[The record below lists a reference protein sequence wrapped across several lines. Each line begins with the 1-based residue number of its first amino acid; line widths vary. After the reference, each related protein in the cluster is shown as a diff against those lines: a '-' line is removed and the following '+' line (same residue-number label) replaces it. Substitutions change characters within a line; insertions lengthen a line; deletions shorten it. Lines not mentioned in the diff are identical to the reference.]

1 MDTPQSDG
9 TSQEIAMLPFGD
21 MCMVTKVRQT
31 MKRFYIQVSYYDR
44 SVPKYDDVLNCAKD

>member
-21 MCMVTKVRQT
+21 MCMVTKVRQA